1 MNEQVPAGDRRCGD
15 RETQGDDMGVRDEAR
30 DADVTGDGPAGRSG
44 PPEPWGAGELPDLLD
59 LDLAGLRA
67 VRHPVLDEVLADLRE
82 RAARPSEILWG
93 FNNSF

>member
-30 DADVTGDGPAGRSG
+30 DADVTGDGPSG
-44 PPEPWGAGELPDLLD
+44 PAGPPDPWAGELPDLLE

>member
-1 MNEQVPAGDRRCGD
+1 
-15 RETQGDDMGVRDEAR
+15 MGVRDEAR
-30 DADVTGDGPAGRSG
+30 DADVTGDGPSG
-44 PPEPWGAGELPDLLD
+44 PTGPAVPPEPWGAGELPDLLE

>member
-1 MNEQVPAGDRRCGD
+1 
-15 RETQGDDMGVRDEAR
+15 MGVRDEAR
-30 DADVTGDGPAGRSG
+30 DADVTGDGPAGPAGPAGWSG

>member
-1 MNEQVPAGDRRCGD
+1 
-15 RETQGDDMGVRDEAR
+15 MGVRDEAR
-30 DADVTGDGPAGRSG
+30 DADVTGDGPAG